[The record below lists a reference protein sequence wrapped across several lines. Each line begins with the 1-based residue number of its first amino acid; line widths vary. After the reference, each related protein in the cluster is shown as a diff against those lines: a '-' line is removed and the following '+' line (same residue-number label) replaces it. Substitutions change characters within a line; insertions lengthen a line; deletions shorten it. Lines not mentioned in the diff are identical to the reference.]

1 MVDHLN
7 REEPSEAHINQELD
21 SRELCTNIWTTFSN
35 PSTSPLAG
43 MRTTVMK
50 TSLQHLKVSELYN
63 YRKNKLTFVNS
74 FDRFPNRI

>member
-7 REEPSEAHINQELD
+7 REEHSEAHINQELD

-35 PSTSPLAG
+35 RFTNPLAG

-50 TSLQHLKVSELYN
+50 TSLQHLKVSEVQN
-63 YRKNKLTFVNS
+63 YRKNKLTFMKQ
-74 FDRFPNRI
+74 P